1 MQEYGR
7 IMITMEDLHMKRTF
21 LTASLLA
28 VSAMLFFAQ
37 TPASAQTDVEIGKTV
52 IRIQSPIEI
61 NSKTENRQNDA
72 AKKKNRPWPITYSDL
87 YFGFS
92 FPIPGCNYEPTPQL
106 PVHYGNSFEIQ
117 LGYRQWF
124 RPARHY
130 AIGLSVQYTH
140 YDFRTTGLLL
150 PGTIAPGP
158 FNGQITREIFKSD
171 NLGFG
176 IYNRIFVFAGWPG
189 LHIDLGA
196 WGDWA
201 FSNQYKTKYMVA
213 DSKEVDHYRDGT
225 KFFPLQGGVYGAIGV
240 GAFSVY
246 CKYRFTN
253 MFNHSYIAMEPPRMS
268 IGLVV
273 SLSDLF

>member
-1 MQEYGR
+1 
-7 IMITMEDLHMKRTF
+7 MKRTF
-21 LTASLLA
+21 LIASLLT
-28 VSAMLFFAQ
+28 VSAMLLIVQ

-52 IRIQSPIEI
+52 IRIQSPIKI
-61 NSKTENRQNDA
+61 DSKEEKDCNDTP
-72 AKKKNRPWPITYSDL
+72 KRKYKMFPMTYSDV

-92 FPIPGCNYEPTPQL
+92 FPVPGINYEPTAQL
-106 PVHYGNSFEIQ
+106 PVHYGNSFELQ
-117 LGYRQWF
+117 AAYRQWF
-124 RPARHY
+124 RPAKHY

-158 FNGQITREIFKSD
+158 VSGQITREIFKSD
-171 NLGFG
+171 NLGLG
-176 IYNRIFVFAGWPG
+176 IYNRIFIFARWPG

-213 DSKEVDHYRDGT
+213 DSKEVDHYRDGA
-225 KFFPLQGGVYGAIGV
+225 KFLPLQGGVYGAIGV

-253 MFNHSYIAMEPPRMS
+253 MFNHTYIAMEPPRMS

>member
-1 MQEYGR
+1 
-7 IMITMEDLHMKRTF
+7 MKKTF
-21 LTASLLA
+21 LTTIVLVA
-28 VSAMLFFAQ
+28 SAMLLLVQA
-37 TPASAQTDVEIGKTV
+37 PAYAQTDVEIGKTV

-61 NSKTENRQNDA
+61 DSKNGKDCDNTR
-72 AKKKNRPWPITYSDL
+72 KKRSKPWPITYSDV

-106 PVHYGNSFEIQ
+106 PVHYGNSFELQ
-117 LGYRQWF
+117 AGYRQWY
-124 RPARHY
+124 RPANHY
-130 AIGLSVQYTH
+130 ALGFSIQYSH
-140 YDFRTTGLLL
+140 YDYRTTGLLL
-150 PGTIAPGP
+150 PGTIAPNP
-158 FNGQITREIFKSD
+158 VNGQITREIFKTD
-171 NLGFG
+171 NLGIG
-176 IYNRIFVFAGWPG
+176 LYNRIYIITTWPN
-189 LHIDLGA
+189 LYFDIGA

-213 DSKEVDHYRDGT
+213 DSKEVDHYRDGA
-225 KFFPLQGGVYGAIGV
+225 KFLPLQGGVYGAIGM

-253 MFNHSYIAMEPPRMS
+253 MFNHTYIAMEPPRMS

>member
-1 MQEYGR
+1 
-7 IMITMEDLHMKRTF
+7 MKRTF
-21 LTASLLA
+21 LTAILLT
-28 VSAMLFFAQ
+28 VLAMLLFVQ
-37 TPASAQTDVEIGKTV
+37 MPASAQTDVEIGKTV

-61 NSKTENRQNDA
+61 DSKDGKDSDDA
-72 AKKKNRPWPITYSDL
+72 RKKRSGPWPDTYSDV

-92 FPIPGCNYEPTPQL
+92 FPVPGINYESTAQL

-124 RPARHY
+124 RPVRHY

-150 PGTIAPGP
+150 PGTIAPVP
-158 FNGQITREIFKSD
+158 VNGQITREIFKSD
-171 NLGFG
+171 NLGLG
-176 IYNRIFVFAGWPG
+176 IYNRIFIFAGWPG

-213 DSKEVDHYRDGT
+213 DSKEVDHYRDGA
-225 KFFPLQGGVYGAIGV
+225 KFLPLQGGVYGAIGM

-253 MFNHSYIAMEPPRMS
+253 MFNHAYIVMEPPRMS